1 MFLSKAAQIIAV
13 FRQTLSEKI
22 MNNKPSTN
30 YIAMTDHPI
39 VAKLYQD
46 YINNSGKFIEEPYFE
61 SVMLFF
67 PAISI
72 VACDGVID
80 EEEWFNLD
88 NLTDFMSRS
97 HKDRFKNSDQQCPL
111 KDVFTEHVNY
121 LAVNIKDW
129 EDKFLDCLEEYLKS
143 ESQFK
148 ETIYEIIETFAEL
161 SEGISEVE
169 ALKIDAL
176 NKKLALLD
184 E

>member
-1 MFLSKAAQIIAV
+1 
-13 FRQTLSEKI
+13 
-22 MNNKPSTN
+22 MNNTPSTN

-88 NLTDFMSRS
+88 NLTDFMARS
-97 HKDRFKNSDQQCPL
+97 HRDRFKNSEPQCPL
-111 KDVFTEHVNY
+111 KDVFTEHVNF

-169 ALKIDAL
+169 ALKIEAL